1 MTAITKLVVPASI
14 GPAEVEAGRA
24 YVHDAELEGD
34 EALTIGMR
42 VEVLDDAGRYFAA
55 TERFAFVRT
64 PILGSSG
71 ETLETTEFTV
81 QERHLTSAK

>member
-42 VEVLDDAGRYFAA
+42 VEVLDDAGRSFAA
-55 TERFAFVRT
+55 TVTDRADHRWQ
-64 PILGSSG
+64 L
-71 ETLETTEFTV
+71 TL
-81 QERHLTSAK
+81 QP